1 MRTDLSLAEQ
11 LLLVAFDPARGK
23 PTANPQLALP
33 YALAGAV
40 LIEGD
45 LPLGTDVK
53 RPRPR

>member
-45 LPLGTDVK
+45 VPLGTDVK